1 MKLKFIISLF
11 CIPFLTYFF
20 QIKDSNTVCL
30 PNTEEVVLEA
40 EANGVA
46 YQLYISL
53 PKNYT
58 SSQKNYPVMYLL
70 DADYSFALAK
80 NIVEHLSERNHL
92 DQMIIVGIAYAGEKN
107 YRINRTRD
115 YTPTNT
121 SEGGYSVE
129 IQKTYSGGGK
139 KFLDFIQG
147 ELIPFMDE
155 NYRTSTKRGI
165 VGHSYGG
172 LFCSWLLLTNP
183 DVFDTYIIVSPSL
196 WFDEY
201 LLLNMEDNLVLHD
214 DKSKKVYLTVGSE
227 EISHLHNMPQDLE
240 KFYQQLQA
248 KKLNNLDIQ
257 HEVVPN
263 QTHNSIFPI
272 GLSNGIRF
280 VWDGV

>member
-1 MKLKFIISLF
+1 MKWKFIISLF
-11 CIPFLTYFF
+11 CIPFLGYFF
-20 QIKDSNTVCL
+20 QIKESNTVCL
-30 PNTEEVVLEA
+30 PNTEEVILEA
-40 EANGVA
+40 KANGVV

-80 NIVEHLSERNHL
+80 NIVEHLSDRDHL
-92 DQMIIVGIAYAGEKN
+92 EEMIIVGIAYAGEKK

-129 IQKTYSGGGK
+129 IQKTYSGGGEN
-139 KFLDFIQG
+139 FLNFIQG

-155 NYRTSTKRGI
+155 NYRTSTRRGI

-172 LFCSWLLLTNP
+172 LFCSWVLLTNP
-183 DVFDTYIIVSPSL
+183 DIFDTYIIVSPSL
-196 WFDEY
+196 WFDNH
-201 LLLNMEDNLVLHD
+201 LLLDMEDNLALHD
-214 DKSKKVYLTVGSE
+214 NQLKKVYLTVGDR
-227 EISHLHNMPQDLE
+227 EISELHHMPQDLE
-240 KFYQQLQA
+240 NFYQKLA
-248 KKLNNLDIQ
+248 SKKLQNLDIQ
-257 HEVVPN
+257 YEVIPD